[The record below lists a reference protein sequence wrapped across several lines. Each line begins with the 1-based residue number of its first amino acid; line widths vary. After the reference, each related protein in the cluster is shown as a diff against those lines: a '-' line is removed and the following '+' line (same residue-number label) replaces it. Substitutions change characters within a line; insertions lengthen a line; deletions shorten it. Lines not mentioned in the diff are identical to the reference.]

1 MTTSRPRIRP
11 YLDHDIHARLVLA
24 AKYPKTTVS
33 NIVNDALR
41 FWLSDEREEKR
52 FSAVVRRLDRMSR
65 MGELHSQKLTVQNE
79 ALALFVRYFLTV
91 IPQVSEEKRSAAKA
105 QGAVRFEG
113 YLKALREVLSEGS
126 SGLLVS
132 LQDILVEESVFFTA
146 DELDRLHEPLPA
158 DEPTHEP
165 MTEGSHD

>member
-1 MTTSRPRIRP
+1 
-11 YLDHDIHARLVLA
+11 LA
-24 AKYPKTTVS
+24 AKYPKTNVS
-33 NIVNDALR
+33 DIVNDALR

-65 MGELHSQKLTVQNE
+65 LGELHSQKLAVQNE

-91 IPQVSEEKRSAAKA
+91 IPQVSEEKREAAKA
-105 QGAVRFEG
+105 QGAIRFEG

-132 LQDILVEESVFFTA
+132 LQDILVEESDFFTA

-158 DEPTHEP
+158 DVPTEEATQEPK
-165 MTEGSHD
+165 TEGDHDGS